1 MTRITAFLF
10 SLCIVHWALCIEHVA
25 DFEVIPLP
33 QSIVSAPAETPFVLD
48 GTVAVVAP
56 GGDSVMQRNA
66 QMLCDYVKQSTG
78 ISVNAQCPPDSNSQ
92 FSIRNSQ
99 LKKIVLLADLHDDN
113 PEAYRLSV
121 TASEVT
127 IQGASAAAV
136 FHGIMTL
143 RKALPVN
150 NAQCTMHNAQC
161 LPGCNSQFS
170 ILNSQFD
177 KVLLPAVEIRDAP
190 RFAYRGAHLDVCR
203 HFWTVDEVKTFID
216 MLALHNIN
224 NFHWHLTDDQG
235 WRIEIKKYP
244 RLTQVGAWRDSTVI
258 GRNAGK
264 WLHERHGGYYT
275 QEQAREIVRYA
286 AERHINVVPEI
297 EMPGHTQAILASY
310 PELGCTGGPYEV
322 WTCWGVTPEVICPGN
337 DATMQLIKDVLNE
350 VMDIFPSP
358 FICIGGDECPKDRWK
373 QCPKCQERIRT
384 EGIKPRGKYSTEDQL
399 QGYVTRFACK
409 VVTDRGR
416 SPEGWDEIL
425 ECDVPE
431 QAIVMS
437 WRGEAGALEGA
448 RRGNRV
454 IQAPNSHMYFDFYQS
469 RDMEAEPFAIG
480 GYIPVEKVYGF
491 DPVPQEL
498 TPEQGKL
505 IMGCQANL
513 WTEYITTFSHV
524 QYMELPRMA
533 ALCEVQW
540 TPLDRKDYQ
549 SFLRRIPHLLQL
561 YNLLGWNY
569 ARHLCGVTTQFTPV
583 PERKALKVD
592 MSSLQGNEIRYMV
605 SPQAPLKGRV
615 QDSPFRGLGGQ
626 EAWSTYTE
634 PLYITHDA
642 VLRSCTVGPLGY
654 PERINEDS
662 IRVNKATFCDI
673 KLNTQPNVNYTFA
686 GAPTLVDGL
695 RGANSYRTG
704 LWLGFCGNDL
714 DATID
719 LRKVEK
725 ISQVAFN
732 ADVFQCD
739 GVVDARGIEVYAS
752 TDGKRYKL
760 VAREDYPDI
769 VQSEEFVIKRHTA
782 HFKPVKA
789 RYVRVVIKSEK
800 CLPAWHA
807 FAASN
812 GFLFVDEIEIN

>member
-1 MTRITAFLF
+1 MKRNITALLLL
-10 SLCIVHWALCIEHVA
+10 LCIVYDALCVGVVA
-25 DFEVIPLP
+25 DFEVIPMP
-33 QSIVSAPAETPFVLD
+33 QQVTRIQCATPFVLD

-56 GGDSVMQRNA
+56 DDPVMHRNA
-66 QMLCDYVKQSTG
+66 QFLCDYVKQSTG
-78 ISVNAQCPPDSNSQ
+78 IELLG
-92 FSIRNSQ
+92 IRGQGASAPSGT
-99 LKKIVLLADLHDDN
+99 IVLLSDLKDDN

-121 TASEVT
+121 TGNEVT
-127 IQGASAAAV
+127 IRGASAAAV

-143 RKALPVN
+143 RKALPVG
-150 NAQCTMHNAQC
+150 H
-161 LPGCNSQFS
+161 
-170 ILNSQFD
+170 FD
-177 KVLLPAVEIRDAP
+177 QVLLPQVEVSDAP
-190 RFAYRGAHLDVCR
+190 RFPYRAAHLDVCR
-203 HFWTVDEVKTFID
+203 HFWTMDEVKTFID

-258 GRNAGK
+258 GRNPGK
-264 WLHERHGGYYT
+264 WQHERHGGYYT
-275 QEQAREIVRYA
+275 QDEAREIVRYA

-310 PELGCTGGPYEV
+310 PELGCTGQDFGV

-337 DATMQLIKDVLNE
+337 DATMQLIEDVLNE

-358 FICIGGDECPKDRWK
+358 VICIGGDECPKDRWRE
-373 QCPKCQERIRT
+373 CPKCQERIRT
-384 EGIKPRGKYSTEDQL
+384 EGIKPRGKYTAEDQL

-437 WRGEAGALEGA
+437 WRGEAGAIEGA

-454 IQAPNSHMYFDFYQS
+454 VQAPNTHMYFDFYQS
-469 RDMEAEPFAIG
+469 RDMAAEPFAIG
-480 GYIPVEKVYGF
+480 GYIPVEKVYSF

-524 QYMELPRMA
+524 QYMVLPRMA
-533 ALCEVQW
+533 ALAEVQW
-540 TPLDRKDYQ
+540 TPVDRKDYQ
-549 SFLRRIPHLLQL
+549 SFLRRIPHLMEL

-569 ARHLCGVTTQFTPV
+569 ARHLCGVTTTYTPV
-583 PERKALKVD
+583 PQRKALKIE
-592 MSSLQGNEIRYMV
+592 MSSLQGNDIRYTLDG
-605 SPQAPLKGRV
+605 SEPTQASS
-615 QDSPFRGLGGQ
+615 QYTQPF
-626 EAWSTYTE
+626 
-634 PLYITHDA
+634 YITDNA
-642 VLRSCTVGPLGY
+642 VLRSRTMGPLGY
-654 PERINEDS
+654 PERINNDT

-673 KLNTQPNVNYTFA
+673 KLNTQPNENYTFA

-719 LRKVEK
+719 LAREQK
-725 ISQVAFN
+725 ISEVAFN

-739 GVVDARGIEVYAS
+739 GVVDARGIEVYVS
-752 TDGKRYKL
+752 TDGEHFKQ
-760 VAREDYPDI
+760 VIAQDYSEI
-769 VQSEEFVIKRHTA
+769 VQSEEFVIKHHTA

-812 GFLFVDEIEIN
+812 GFLFVDEIEVY